1 VSDLLVLCYHGVSER
16 WPAKLSITPEKLESQ
31 LATVTR
37 RGYRSVTF
45 SDALASPPAS
55 KTVAITFDDGYR
67 SVLEQALPILS
78 RLGLVATVFVVTGYV
93 GREEPMSWPG
103 VDEWLETEHARELVS
118 LSREQVSHLLEAGWE
133 VGSHTRTHP
142 RLTTLDD
149 ERLDEELGRARED
162 CERLFDRPCR
172 SIAYPYGDLDER
184 VVAAA
189 GRAGYSFAG
198 ALSTR
203 LNVPRPLEWPRIG
216 IYHGDDDARF
226 KVKISPAV
234 RRLRATAA
242 FGAADRVRQLLR
254 KFRSA

>member
-16 WPAKLSITPEKLESQ
+16 WPAKLSTTPEKLERQ
-31 LATVTR
+31 LAMVVE

-45 SDALASPPAS
+45 SEALSAPPS
-55 KTVAITFDDGYR
+55 TKTVAITFDDGYR
-67 SVLEQALPILS
+67 SVLELALPILS

-103 VDEWLETEHARELVS
+103 VDEWLETEHAGELVS
-118 LSREQVSHLLEAGWE
+118 LSREQVSRLLEAGWE

-142 RLTTLDD
+142 RLTMLDD
-149 ERLDEELGRARED
+149 ERLDEELRRARED
-162 CERLFDRPCR
+162 CERLFGRPCR
-172 SIAYPYGDLDER
+172 AIAYPYGDVDDR

-189 GRAGYSFAG
+189 GEAGYSFAG
-198 ALSTR
+198 ALSSR

-226 KVKISPAV
+226 KVKISPTV
-234 RRLRATAA
+234 RRLRTTAA
-242 FGAADRVRQLLR
+242 FGAADKLRQRLR
-254 KFRSA
+254 R